1 MGSNYFCR
9 WCCRTPCQ
17 LSSSQPTL
25 PLLQREQI
33 LKSSTSHACWPLSSP
48 WQAWAKGSGNSN
60 YRWLCFLC
68 TGFFFVCGGVLSS
81 LCWMQWQSSTVPHGN
96 ESSCWSAWLPHSYS
110 KTPFQISVTFE
121 PQSWSSSSKF
131 VSPPKQQEETN
142 NPTSTQSTRQ
152 IYRWDLKTL
161 LSSSGANIQMGFR
174 NITVFIWSRYT
185 DGI

>member
-1 MGSNYFCR
+1 MLPDSMPAQFQSTYTPIAAAGTDSQIKHISRLLATQLTMAGMGKGVGELKLQVTVF
-9 WCCRTPCQ
+9 
-17 LSSSQPTL
+17 
-25 PLLQREQI
+25 PL
-33 LKSSTSHACWPLSSP
+33 
-48 WQAWAKGSGNSN
+48 
-60 YRWLCFLC
+60 YRFLC
-68 TGFFFVCGGVLSS
+68 VCGGVLSS

-96 ESSCWSAWLPHSYS
+96 ESSCWSAWLPHSYG

-174 NITVFIWSRYT
+174 NITVFHLAFI
-185 DGI
+185 